1 MVLLEGQAIGL
12 KPIISSMISKEVD
25 LGVIII
31 YFKSSITLKNELSV
45 WIYKSSKQSVW

>member
-31 YFKSSITLKNELSV
+31 YFKEFNNIEK
-45 WIYKSSKQSVW
+45 WIKRLNI